1 MSRRAVVRYRTR
13 RRCARPPFAAI
24 ALPVA
29 LSCALFAGPVAAGLD
44 VRVEGERISADLS
57 QVPIADVL
65 TAVAEQTGAKLS
77 IRGNLG
83 TVRPQA
89 FSNVPLVDALPQV
102 AQPNGVLLQFAPG
115 EDGDGRRLVAILA
128 VAPGAA
134 GPAGGGSG
142 SQART
147 TPADPRK
154 GLPPGFKG
162 LPPGFWDYDKA
173 DVPLPELE
181 QRIAQLGAIASTR
194 GPAATAAVTYVLRA
208 DPDPQARKAAI
219 GVLAGLRPSDD
230 ARRALTQA
238 VADVDAEVRAAA
250 LRALSRGGGE
260 KPVALLAQA
269 LKGDTDIGVR
279 MVAIENLSGKDGELA
294 RAVLQG
300 ALGDTDPQVR
310 EAAKQALARR

>member
-115 EDGDGRRLVAILA
+115 EDGEGRRLVAILA

-134 GPAGGGSG
+134 GPPTDSSG

-147 TPADPRK
+147 TPAVGVFDPR
-154 GLPPGFKG
+154 KG

-194 GPAATAAVTYVLRA
+194 GPAATAALTYALRA

-230 ARRALTQA
+230 TRRALTQA

-310 EAAKQALARR
+310 EAAKQALARH

>member
-1 MSRRAVVRYRTR
+1 MSRRAVVPSRPP
-13 RRCARPPFAAI
+13 RRCARLLLAI
-24 ALPVA
+24 AVPVA
-29 LSCALFAGPVAAGLD
+29 LSCALFAQPVTAGLD

-57 QVPIADVL
+57 QVPTADVL
-65 TAVAEQTGAKLS
+65 AAIAEQTGAKLI

-89 FSNVPLVDALPQV
+89 FSGMPLVDALPQLV
-102 AQPNGVLLQFAPG
+102 QPNGVLLQFAPA

-134 GPAGGGSG
+134 GPAGDGSG

-147 TPADPRK
+147 TPADGRFDPRK
-154 GLPPGFKG
+154 GLPA
-162 LPPGFWDYDKA
+162 GFWDYEKGDA
-173 DVPLPELE
+173 LPELE

-194 GPAATAAVTYVLRA
+194 GPAATAAVTYVLKA

-219 GVLAGLRPSDD
+219 GILAGLRPSDD

-250 LRALSRGGGE
+250 LRALSRRGGE

-279 MVAIENLSGKDGELA
+279 MAAIENLSGKDGDLA

>member
-1 MSRRAVVRYRTR
+1 MSRRAVVPDRTR
-13 RRCARPPFAAI
+13 GWGLWLPRATVLPL
-24 ALPVA
+24 ALF
-29 LSCALFAGPVAAGLD
+29 CALFSRSVAAGID

-57 QVPIADVL
+57 QVPIAEVL
-65 TAVAEQTGAKLS
+65 TAIAEQTGAKLS

-89 FSNVPLVDALPQV
+89 FSGVPLVDALPQL
-102 AQPNGVLLQFAPG
+102 AQPNGVLLRFAPAEG
-115 EDGDGRRLVAILA
+115 GDGRRLVAIVA

-134 GPAGGGSG
+134 GPAGDGSG
-142 SQART
+142 SQVRA
-147 TPADPRK
+147 TPAAGRLDPRK
-154 GLPPGFKG
+154 GLPA
-162 LPPGFWDYDKA
+162 GFWDYDKA
-173 DVPLPELE
+173 DAPLPELE

-194 GPAATAAVTYVLRA
+194 GPAATAATTYVLRA

-230 ARRALTQA
+230 ARKALTQA

-279 MVAIENLSGKDGELA
+279 MAAIESLSGKDGELA

-300 ALGDTDPQVR
+300 ALGDADPQVR

>member
-1 MSRRAVVRYRTR
+1 MSRRAVVPYRTR
-13 RRCARPPFAAI
+13 RRWSPSLAM
-24 ALPVA
+24 ALPAA
-29 LSCALFAGPVAAGLD
+29 LSCALFAQPAAAGLD
-44 VRVEGERISADLS
+44 VRVEGERISAELS

-65 TAVAEQTGAKLS
+65 TAIAEQTGAKLS

-134 GPAGGGSG
+134 GPAGDGSG

-147 TPADPRK
+147 TPADVRFDPRK
-154 GLPPGFKG
+154 GLPA
-162 LPPGFWDYDKA
+162 GFWDYEKGDA
-173 DVPLPELE
+173 LPELE

-194 GPAATAAVTYVLRA
+194 GPAATAAVTYVLKA

-219 GVLAGLRPSDD
+219 GILAGLRPSDD

-238 VADVDAEVRAAA
+238 VADVDSEVRAAA
-250 LRALSRGGGE
+250 LRALSRRGGE

-279 MVAIENLSGKDGELA
+279 MAAIENLSGKDGDLA

>member
-1 MSRRAVVRYRTR
+1 MSRRAVVPFRTR
-13 RRCARPPFAAI
+13 RRWSRLPLAT
-24 ALPVA
+24 ALPLA
-29 LSCALFAGPVAAGLD
+29 LFCALFTRSVAAGLD

-65 TAVAEQTGAKLS
+65 TAIAEQTGAKLS
-77 IRGNLG
+77 IRGDLG

-89 FSNVPLVDALPQV
+89 FSGVPLVDALPQL
-102 AQPNGVLLQFAPG
+102 AQPNGVLLRFAPAEG
-115 EDGDGRRLVAILA
+115 GDGRRLVAIVA

-134 GPAGGGSG
+134 GPAGDGSG
-142 SQART
+142 PQARA
-147 TPADPRK
+147 TPPAGRFDPRK
-154 GLPPGFKG
+154 GLPS
-162 LPPGFWDYDKA
+162 GFWDYDKA
-173 DVPLPELE
+173 DAPLPELE
-181 QRIAQLGAIASTR
+181 QRIVQLGAIARGS
-194 GPAATAAVTYVLRA
+194 GPAATAASTYVLRA

-230 ARRALTQA
+230 GRKALMQA
-238 VADVDAEVRAAA
+238 VADADPEVRAAA

-269 LKGDTDIGVR
+269 LKGDADIGVR
-279 MVAIENLSGKDGELA
+279 MAAIQSLSGKDGELA

-300 ALGDTDPQVR
+300 ALGDENPQVR

>member
-115 EDGDGRRLVAILA
+115 EDGGRRLVAILA

-134 GPAGGGSG
+134 GPAGDGSG

-147 TPADPRK
+147 TPAVNVFDPRK
-154 GLPPGFKG
+154 GLPS
-162 LPPGFWDYDKA
+162 GFWDYDKA

-194 GPAATAAVTYVLRA
+194 GPAATAAVTYALRA

-269 LKGDTDIGVR
+269 LKNDTDIGVR